1 MSPSIRS
8 DGGAPATSSRSLA
21 PRSTTCSSQERS
33 RAARRRPASR
43 PAPSG
48 DARGPVER
56 GARPRPA
63 KRPAPS
69 SEAPSTVQR
78 SAQHRPAK
86 RPAPSSEAPSTVQ
99 RSAQHRPAKPLVIA
113 PEQRLV
119 EKAGQRRDA
128 AKHRHERC
136 IETRTGRQGGRE
148 FASGEK
154 LPELEE
160 LGGLVIP
167 GKAARHALQAFALE
181 PADLSP
187 EPGRFDNR
195 AQALH

>member
-1 MSPSIRS
+1 
-8 DGGAPATSSRSLA
+8 
-21 PRSTTCSSQERS
+21 
-33 RAARRRPASR
+33 RRPQPPTR
-43 PAPSG
+43 TPPAPSSET
-48 DARGPVER
+48 PT
-56 GARPRPA
+56 
-63 KRPAPS
+63 APS

-78 SAQHRPAK
+78 S
-86 RPAPSSEAPSTVQ
+86 
-99 RSAQHRPAKPLVIA
+99 LVIA

-136 IETRTGRQGGRE
+136 IETRTGRQGRRE

-160 LGGLVIP
+160 LGGLVIS

-187 EPGRFDNR
+187 ETGRFDNR
-195 AQALH
+195 AQALHVGRNVFPDGLQLRRLRRVHSAANPDFRRRHV